1 MMKSMNRILRGLLLK
16 LGYDVVNVRAR
27 ENQFPPDFD
36 DSCIN
41 LVREVRP
48 FTMTSAERIFA
59 LRESVEYIVANSI
72 PGDIVECGVWRGGS
86 MMVVARTLVELG
98 ATDRFLNLFDTFEG
112 MSEPTAAD
120 RTLLDNTSAELTMR
134 EKEEN
139 NEKWCYCPVDDVK
152 KNVFS
157 TGYNANQ
164 VRFIKG
170 RVEETLPEHAPD
182 KIALLR
188 LDTDWYESTYHG
200 LVHLYPRL
208 SVGGVLIIDDYGHW
222 AGAKKAVDQY
232 IADNGL
238 PLLLNRVDN
247 TGRVGQKLAA

>member
-1 MMKSMNRILRGLLLK
+1 
-16 LGYDVVNVRAR
+16 
-27 ENQFPPDFD
+27 
-36 DSCIN
+36 
-41 LVREVRP
+41 
-48 FTMTSAERIFA
+48 
-59 LRESVEYIVANSI
+59 
-72 PGDIVECGVWRGGS
+72 

-164 VRFIKG
+164 FRFIKG

-247 TGRVGQKLAA
+247 TGRIGQKLAA

>member
-1 MMKSMNRILRGLLLK
+1 MMKSMNRILRGLVLK

-36 DSCIN
+36 DPCIN

-59 LRESVEYIVANSI
+59 LRESVEYIVANSV

-120 RTLLDNTSAELTMR
+120 RTLSDNTSAELMMR
-134 EKEEN
+134 EKEEK

-170 RVEETLPEHAPD
+170 RVEETLPEHAPA

-188 LDTDWYESTYHG
+188 LDTDWYESTYHE

-222 AGAKKAVDQY
+222 SGAKKAVDQY
-232 IADNGL
+232 FADNGL

-247 TGRVGQKLAA
+247 TGRIGQKLAA